1 MKTNKSYNKM
11 VQDSTVETQLIRW
24 CSIYY

>member
-1 MKTNKSYNKM
+1 M
-11 VQDSTVETQLIRW
+11 VQDSTAETQLIRW

>member
-1 MKTNKSYNKM
+1 M